1 MQARLPSGLS
11 LDKVGW
17 PSRPFIGDLMPT
29 RREFLLKGTAGLAAA
44 ASSRI
49 AYAANANTK
58 NDKAAPKAA
67 AAVVETVLGPLDV
80 SKLGFTLSHE
90 HVCFVRK
97 MEGRSI
103 TWKAFSLDNIT
114 KNFST
119 VSADLL

>member
-1 MQARLPSGLS
+1 MLRF
-11 LDKVGW
+11 
-17 PSRPFIGDLMPT
+17 SRDFDLMIT
-29 RREFLLKGTAGLAAA
+29 RQEFLQRTTAAGLAAA
-44 ASSRI
+44 ASFRI
-49 AYAANANTK
+49 SHAAQANTS
-58 NDKAAPKAA
+58 NGAPKPAPA
-67 AAVVETVLGPLDV
+67 GVVETVLGPLDI

-90 HVCFVRK
+90 HVCFVKK